1 MSLLNPPSKVQ
12 NSSRLVMTFF
22 IVATIITAAFYSKLF
37 AGIFQVFGVK
47 DPAVLGRDFTNSTMF
62 ALLATVA
69 SLYYAIR
76 ATVAYGFVQQV
87 ADELVKVTWP
97 SFDESKL
104 HSKNTIIVTIIVSFI
119 LFFFDWVFGGLTSW
133 ILQG

>member
-1 MSLLNPPSKVQ
+1 MSLLNPPSKAQ

-22 IVATIITAAFYSKLF
+22 IVATIVTAIFYSKLF
-37 AGIFQVFGVK
+37 AGIFQIFGVK

-62 ALLATVA
+62 ALFATVA

-97 SFDESKL
+97 NFEESKL
-104 HSKNTIIVTIIVSFI
+104 HSKNTIVVTFIISLI
-119 LFFFDWVFGGLTSW
+119 LFFFDSVFGELTSW